1 MSDIFDSHPRHY
13 RCGGR
18 GLFGPLI
25 LIALGV
31 IFLLD
36 QLHVISAGY
45 VFNYFWPAV
54 FIIFGIELLSWRP
67 GGVRLFWG
75 VLAIV
80 VGAGWI
86 ASNLGYWYL
95 DLTNYW
101 PLILIVVGFS
111 LLFRRPWSYRRH
123 YGRYYR
129 ARYAG
134 AGDWSGK
141 SDAGG
146 AGASGATAE
155 PSPSGPAAG
164 GAEASTAAGGDDSYL
179 DGVAVLGGYQRRISS
194 QQFRGGRLNAFFGG
208 IQLDLHRAEIAGDAA
223 TLDITAL
230 FGGAEIRVPE
240 HWVIEMQGQPF
251 LGGYSDE
258 TQQDKPSPGAKRL
271 IITGWA
277 MFGGVVI
284 KN

>member
-1 MSDIFDSHPRHY
+1 MFDVIDSQSRHC

-45 VFNYFWPAV
+45 FFNYFWPAV

-67 GGVRLFWG
+67 RGMRLFWG
-75 VLAIV
+75 VVAIV

-101 PLILIVVGFS
+101 PVILIVVGIS

-123 YGRYYR
+123 GRHYYR
-129 ARYAG
+129 TRRRSGWAEDWSG
-134 AGDWSGK
+134 AGD
-141 SDAGG
+141 
-146 AGASGATAE
+146 SGATGASAE
-155 PSPSGPAAG
+155 PSPSGPAPG
-164 GAEASTAAGGDDSYL
+164 STEASAPSGGDDSYI
-179 DGVAVLGGYQRRISS
+179 DGVAVLGGYQRRINS
-194 QQFRGGRLNAFFGG
+194 QQFRGGRLHAFFGG

-240 HWVIEMQGQPF
+240 HWIIEMHGQPF

-258 TQQDKPSPGAKRL
+258 TQQDTPVSGAKRL